1 MKAFVKFS
9 SELNKYKLL
18 VDKLYDALKN
28 NSGKMEDYIEIK
40 KLINYFKGAL
50 VNIMSNIDWR

>member
-28 NSGKMEDYIEIK
+28 NSGKMENYIEIK

-50 VNIMSNIDWR
+50 VNVMSNID

>member
-1 MKAFVKFS
+1 MQAFVKFS
-9 SELNKYKLL
+9 SELNKYKPL

-40 KLINYFKGAL
+40 KLINYFKGAR
-50 VNIMSNIDWR
+50 VNVMSNIDWR

>member
-1 MKAFVKFS
+1 MQAFVKFS

-28 NSGKMEDYIEIK
+28 NSGKMENYIEIK
-40 KLINYFKGAL
+40 KLINYFKGAF
-50 VNIMSNIDWR
+50 VNVMSNIDWR

>member
-1 MKAFVKFS
+1 MQVFVKLS
-9 SELNKYKLL
+9 SELNKYKPL

-28 NSGKMEDYIEIK
+28 NSGKMENYIEIK

-50 VNIMSNIDWR
+50 VNVMSNID

>member
-1 MKAFVKFS
+1 MQAFVKFS

-28 NSGKMEDYIEIK
+28 NSGKMENYIEIK

-50 VNIMSNIDWR
+50 VNIMSNID